1 MFPFSSVK
9 VFATTGSDG
18 LASEIC
24 KGLESRLPS
33 QLKGGDTF
41 NLSKTIVT
49 RFSNYNLQVQVENV
63 RGHFVVI
70 IHTQVPPVN
79 DRLIELFALLDA
91 ISNAQ
96 PADLLLVFPYLP
108 YSRSDRKNKP
118 RISTMGH
125 RLPYILTNSFG
136 IKKVILLEPHDSHL
150 KHYFNP
156 AADEILAIYLLVD
169 YLKREVLTP
178 DLKKNSLIVFS
189 DAGAVKRYEK
199 VPHLLELPT
208 AHIDKE
214 RDDDSEKPRVKR
226 VIGEIKNKLCLLI
239 DDEILTGKTAVGDA
253 KMLLKEGAN
262 SVYMLTIHGILADK
276 KLSETELIQKLEK
289 SPIERFIITNSIPH
303 KLDAKLTKFTVLSIA
318 PLLAEAIKRAVVGE
332 SLTELHRPDN
342 VSLYR
347 K

>member
-24 KGLESRLPS
+24 EGLELRLPA
-33 QLKGGDTF
+33 QLKGGDAFT
-41 NLSKTIVT
+41 LSKTIVN
-49 RFSNYNLQVQVENV
+49 RFSNDNLQVQVENI

-70 IHTQVPPVN
+70 IHTQAPPVN

-96 PADLLLVFPYLP
+96 PADVLLVFPYLP
-108 YSRSDRKNKP
+108 YARSDRKNKP

-125 RLPYILTNSFG
+125 RLPHILTNSFG

-156 AADEILAIYLLVD
+156 AADEISATYLLID

-178 DLKKNSLIVFS
+178 EIRKNSVIVFS

-208 AHIDKE
+208 AYIDKE
-214 RDDDSEKPRVKR
+214 RDDDSEKPKVKR

-239 DDEILTGKTAVGDA
+239 DDEILTGRTAVGDTQ
-253 KMLLKEGAN
+253 MLLKEGAN
-262 SVYMLTIHGILADK
+262 SVYMLAIHGTLADE
-276 KLSETELIQKLEK
+276 KLSEAELMQKLEK
-289 SPIERFIITNSIPH
+289 SPIEKFIITNSIPH
-303 KLDAKLTKFTVLSIA
+303 KLDAKLTKFVVLSIA
-318 PLLAEAIKRAVVGE
+318 PLLAEAIKRAVLGE